1 VTLVDP
7 TVLIGAIVRQTTVL
21 LAQIATGL
29 GPGERATLAQTA
41 NQVFASLVGEL
52 RSQGVGTKGIADMFG
67 LTLRTFHH
75 RLSRATES
83 RTERGT
89 SLWDALLAFVG
100 QRGSVSRP
108 EILDR
113 FRADEDK
120 LVRGVLRELVD
131 AGLVFRSGT
140 GSTAFFRVARVDE
153 VPEPVAENPIER
165 LASLVWV
172 AVKRAGPIGLRP
184 LLDLVPAPEVDV
196 ERALAHLVATD
207 RIEERTSDAGVTYFA
222 EEFLIPVGDT
232 AGWEAAVFDHYQALV
247 TTITTKLRVAG
258 RTSAVDDWIGG
269 STYSVD
275 LDRDHPLFDEVVGF
289 LRSTRERA
297 VALRARVAEVNRSE
311 GRGAHGALKVVM
323 YVGQT
328 VLGAEG
334 DLEG

>member
-1 VTLVDP
+1 VDP

-21 LAQIATGL
+21 LAQIATGT

-41 NQVFASLVGEL
+41 NQVFTSLVGEL
-52 RSQGVGTKGIADMFG
+52 RTQGVSTKGIADMFG
-67 LTLRTFHH
+67 LTLRTFQH

-89 SLWDALLAFVG
+89 TLWDALLAFLG
-100 QRGSVSRP
+100 ERGSASRP
-108 EILDR
+108 EILER
-113 FRADEDK
+113 FAADEDK

-140 GSTAFFRVARVDE
+140 DASAFFRIARAE
-153 VPEPVAENPIER
+153 EMPQAAAENPIER

-172 AVKRAGPIGLRP
+172 AVKRAGPIGVRS
-184 LLDLVPAPEVDV
+184 LLDVVPAPEADV
-196 ERALAHLVATD
+196 ERALVHLVATG
-207 RIEERTSDAGVTYFA
+207 RVEERRSEAGAAYFA
-222 EEFLIPVGDT
+222 QEFVIPVGDT

-247 TTITTKLRVAG
+247 TTITAKLRAVG
-258 RTSAVDDWIGG
+258 RSSSADDWIGG
-269 STYSVD
+269 STYSID

-297 VALRARVAEVNRSE
+297 VALRRRVAQVARDE
-311 GRGAHGALKVVM
+311 GRSPGGAVKVVM

-328 VLGAEG
+328 VIGHEG
-334 DLEG
+334 DTGG